1 MFVGVCQLVGS
12 KDIIHIQSGGHN
24 QCYQLI
30 CLMYKI
36 IVQILG

>member
-1 MFVGVCQLVGS
+1 MFVGVCQSFGS

-30 CLMYKI
+30 CLMSKKI
-36 IVQILG
+36 VKI